1 MCNELSK
8 RGSVQLVGLLE
19 HEYLLLLLLFKSFF
33 WRGGW
38 LGGGVG
44 EYSHSVLAL
53 SQLRV
58 RLILHR
64 FAFVIDYTDEFT
76 N

>member
-1 MCNELSK
+1 M
-8 RGSVQLVGLLE
+8 
-19 HEYLLLLLLFKSFF
+19 
-33 WRGGW
+33 
-38 LGGGVG
+38 GGGVG